1 MVEIHL
7 ELVKT
12 LVLESHLRDIFCLQM
27 YALVTL
33 AHIYNYLAYTASLEE
48 DKTFNHMFLIGCH

>member
-7 ELVKT
+7 ELVKKH
-12 LVLESHLRDIFCLQM
+12 VLESHFRDIVCLQM

-33 AHIYNYLAYTASLEE
+33 AH
-48 DKTFNHMFLIGCH
+48 M